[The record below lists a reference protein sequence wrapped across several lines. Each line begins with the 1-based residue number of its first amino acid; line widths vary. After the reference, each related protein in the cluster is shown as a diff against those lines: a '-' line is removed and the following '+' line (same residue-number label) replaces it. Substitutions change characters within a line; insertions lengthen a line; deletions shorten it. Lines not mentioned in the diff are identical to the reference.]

1 VCEDRAIVWSKRRR
15 PSAPPVLLPSLDR
28 LAALIERVVELVD
41 AVGGA
46 EARAETAEA
55 PEPARTPAEVVAT
68 APADAVWLAFVPS
81 PHGYG
86 LVERSGAAPDP
97 GDVLE
102 LDGGRYRVVRLAP
115 SPLPGDRRR
124 TAYVEREEPPAED
137 RSFDA

>member
-1 VCEDRAIVWSKRRR
+1 MWSKRRR

-28 LAALIERVVELVD
+28 LATLIERVVELVD
-41 AVGGA
+41 AVGGTQPQPGAAAAPEAPSAAA
-46 EARAETAEA
+46 EPVAAETGE
-55 PEPARTPAEVVAT
+55 
-68 APADAVWLAFVPS
+68 DAWLAFVPS

-86 LVERSGAAPDP
+86 LVERSGAAPRA

-124 TAYVEREEPPAED
+124 TVYVEREEPSVED
-137 RSFDA
+137 RTFDA